1 MHGEHG
7 CAAVYDFSAPVCHHE
22 CNRSAAA
29 LVYFAKFTDLP
40 AYACF
45 VENGADLLEEFS
57 IGIIA
62 ACFAAGS
69 AVLGQVD
76 AVAQEGCVVFSD
88 TSGNIGSRQELTSAE
103 SISLFS
109 MVS

>member
-76 AVAQEGCVVFSD
+76 AVAQEGCVVFF
-88 TSGNIGSRQELTSAE
+88 GYFREHRIQAGS
-103 SISLFS
+103 
-109 MVS
+109 